1 MRGVFNSTTEHS
13 DELVGYLLVGVSFL
27 SLALCQS
34 SGAFHRV
41 EMVQMRLGPRG
52 KAVSAL
58 VFDLLSFGYIAL
70 TDWYF
75 LQFVMSSYRREAMAS
90 TPLATP
96 LWIPETAMVVGA
108 AMLLIVLGKAIV
120 DDVRKLAVVSAGLE
134 VARRPGHLPRPA
146 GRGDGHSLRHRRAGD
161 RLSAAAWRRAGAA
174 EASG

>member
-1 MRGVFNSTTEHS
+1 MANPTDARPFDLIERVSLWLSAFCLIGMTALMLLEVILRGVFNSTTEHS

-34 SGAFHRV
+34 RGAFHRV

-58 VFDLLSFGYIAL
+58 VFDALSFAYIAL

-75 LQFVMSSYRREAMAS
+75 VQFVMSSYNREALAP
-90 TPLATP
+90 TVLATP

-108 AMLLIVLGKAIV
+108 TLHLVVLGRAIV
-120 DDVRKLAVVSAGLE
+120 RDLKEL
-134 VARRPGHLPRPA
+134 
-146 GRGDGHSLRHRRAGD
+146 
-161 RLSAAAWRRAGAA
+161 GA
-174 EASG
+174 